1 MKFGDLAGII
11 INGMFKLH
19 LQSKVIPHWDVWE

>member
-19 LQSKVIPHWDVWE
+19 LQSKTGMCGNR